1 MASHSRAFL
10 VVFLSISLAVVH
22 TSVGARNIPA
32 DAKLQPEWFGHY
44 DRSVLIPGIGRVMLP
59 PKGSHFKSFN
69 YNPITGSPNGNGV
82 SIPGVGGDPAGGGS
96 PRSYVPGGDDTLLP
110 NPGVEVPNPSGGSR
124 VPTPSGN

>member
-1 MASHSRAFL
+1 
-10 VVFLSISLAVVH
+10 
-22 TSVGARNIPA
+22 
-32 DAKLQPEWFGHY
+32 
-44 DRSVLIPGIGRVMLP
+44 MLP

>member
-1 MASHSRAFL
+1 MAFHSRAFIGFL
-10 VVFLSISLAVVH
+10 VFLSIYLAVHHATVE
-22 TSVGARNIPA
+22 ARNIPA
-32 DAKLQPEWFGHY
+32 NAKVQPEWFGHF

-82 SIPGVGGDPAGGGS
+82 SIPGVGGGTGS